1 MFVERSGPVSVVG
14 FLEAPGNERQLTH
27 QVLHVTLDAVLM
39 TVAQLRHLR
48 FHTLHLVR
56 KSVTRG
62 LKTVFKSPTQWVL
75 GFFGVQPGFLKAQ
88 LDGFWGFHGVSVIKM
103 STARY

>member
-1 MFVERSGPVSVVG
+1 MG
-14 FLEAPGNERQLTH
+14 F
-27 QVLHVTLDAVLM
+27 
-39 TVAQLRHLR
+39 
-48 FHTLHLVR
+48 
-56 KSVTRG
+56 
-62 LKTVFKSPTQWVL
+62 